1 MDTNVFN
8 TGVIEHSIIPIIS
21 PKVIYGSLTKSR
33 INKTKKQKYIEKQYI
48 SKKFM

>member
-8 TGVIEHSIIPIIS
+8 PGVIEHNIIPKIS
-21 PKVIYGSLTKSR
+21 PKVIYGSLMQSR
-33 INKTKKQKYIEKQYI
+33 INKTKKQKNIEKQYI